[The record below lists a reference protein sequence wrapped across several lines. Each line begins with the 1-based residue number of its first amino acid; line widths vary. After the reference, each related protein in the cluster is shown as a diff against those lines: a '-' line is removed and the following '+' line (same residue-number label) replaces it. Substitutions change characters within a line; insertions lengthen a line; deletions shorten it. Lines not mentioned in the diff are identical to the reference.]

1 MYEIKLF
8 EDRILGRFFYN
19 YAGGKTLIIS
29 PDLVKYDEVLEYYYV
44 EFPIRCRVQEIGNY
58 LILTPGNSKIV
69 YLLDPMYIGK
79 TEGIGDFYFY
89 EEDNETSSIVIVAKP
104 TEEIKI
110 FSGEFRFGF
119 WEDYILILKNGKEE
133 YVFPNSEEVEA

>member
-1 MYEIKLF
+1 MKEVKLF
-8 EDRILGRFFYN
+8 KDNVLGRFFYN

-29 PDLVKYDEVLEYYYV
+29 PALVKYDEALEDYII
-44 EFPIRCRVQEIGNY
+44 EFPIQCRVKEVENY
-58 LILTPGNSKIV
+58 LILTPGNSKVV
-69 YLLDPMYIGK
+69 YLLDPIYIGK
-79 TEGIGDFYFY
+79 TEGIADFYFY
-89 EEDNETSSIVIVAKP
+89 EEDGETSSIVIVTKP

-110 FSGEFRFGF
+110 FSGEVRFGF